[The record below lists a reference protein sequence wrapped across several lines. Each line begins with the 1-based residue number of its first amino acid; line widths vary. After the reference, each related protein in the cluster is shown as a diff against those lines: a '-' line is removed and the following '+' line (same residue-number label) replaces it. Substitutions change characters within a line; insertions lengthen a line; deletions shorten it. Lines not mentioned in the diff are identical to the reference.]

1 MENKNYIKEISEL
14 FGIPKSTLRYWDSE
28 GIINFERD
36 KSNGYRSFSLKT
48 ILDISD
54 IAFYRSLNVPI
65 NELKHLHERDVDEL
79 EDIIKNSGKKVEEQ
93 ILALQEMMRKIETRL
108 KRIAQ
113 YRDFLEQPYSLGKPN
128 FQKLIK
134 NNFMTQEYA
143 QKYISDPY
151 GAATFFPIEG
161 ENKYEFGFISSDSYI
176 DQDLLWNI
184 EESTMNFVHCLLKV
198 DANYSNVDCYAEHRD
213 YFNQKGYKMGNAVG
227 RYLFTAYDRMLC
239 DYYEG
244 WIEIR

>member
-48 ILDISD
+48 IIDISD

-134 NNFMTQEYA
+134 NNFMTQEYT

-161 ENKYEFGFISSDSYI
+161 ENKYGIWFYCE
-176 DQDLLWNI
+176 
-184 EESTMNFVHCLLKV
+184 
-198 DANYSNVDCYAEHRD
+198 
-213 YFNQKGYKMGNAVG
+213 
-227 RYLFTAYDRMLC
+227 
-239 DYYEG
+239 
-244 WIEIR
+244 